1 MKYSFVR
8 AAAAVPLTTVGNID
22 KNVGNIIDMITVL
35 EENDVN
41 VVAFPELSIT
51 SYTMGDLFRQ
61 SHLLEEALNGLYRLV
76 WATKQ
81 FKIVSIVG
89 MPLVYKDK
97 LYNVAVVVQSGEILG
112 IVPKAYIPNY
122 SEYYEERW
130 FNSGAGIENKTITL
144 RGKEIP
150 FGTDLLFECEN
161 YRQFT
166 FGVEVC
172 EDLWAPFP
180 PHAYQA
186 LAGSFMCFNISAS
199 NEIVGKADYRREM
212 MRHQSARYVCAY
224 AYVSAGCGES
234 TTDTVFGGHALL
246 AENGKQ
252 LGETQLFSFD
262 NELTV
267 TEFDLERLAHDRLL
281 RNTFED
287 IGDKKN
293 LSPREV

>member
-97 LYNVAVVVQSGEILG
+97 TLQCRRVVVQSGEILG

-166 FGVEVC
+166 FG
-172 EDLWAPFP
+172 
-180 PHAYQA
+180 
-186 LAGSFMCFNISAS
+186 G
-199 NEIVGKADYRREM
+199 
-212 MRHQSARYVCAY
+212 
-224 AYVSAGCGES
+224 
-234 TTDTVFGGHALL
+234 
-246 AENGKQ
+246 
-252 LGETQLFSFD
+252 
-262 NELTV
+262 
-267 TEFDLERLAHDRLL
+267 
-281 RNTFED
+281 
-287 IGDKKN
+287 
-293 LSPREV
+293 